1 MRALR
6 LLLSAG
12 LVAGCAGGSPPY
24 KSDLPSNLNIRTK
37 LSSPSVLL
45 TAGLGG
51 SFEAQMHVT
60 SVDRNCQKS
69 YRGAVRLDSA
79 TLAVGL
85 PADQAAFLEFEFSGR
100 SAPARGEATSTY
112 STLLTPRS
120 GYQYDVDVVYVDK
133 AYSVTVQERNPRTGA
148 RREVERRPFR
158 ACAAKAAT

>member
-1 MRALR
+1 VSALR

-12 LVAGCAGGSPPY
+12 IVAGCAGGSPSY
-24 KSDLPSNLNIRTK
+24 KSDSPPNLNIRTK

-45 TAGLGG
+45 TGPGG

-100 SAPARGEATSTY
+100 FAPARGEATSTY

-120 GYQYDVDVVYVDK
+120 GHQYDVDVVYADK
-133 AYSVTVQERNPRTGA
+133 AYSITVHERNPHTGA
-148 RREVERRPFR
+148 RRGVERRPFR